1 MKTFQFGLCSILLL
15 PFVVYGRLGEKEQQL
30 VARFGV
36 PVATGREITLAQ
48 GKVLDFGKTL
58 SFREGVWSIVSVII
72 DGRCARE
79 VYSKPGDWTEDQFTS
94 ILTANSQGALWTDTS
109 QEMIKKLVRKWK
121 RADGAEAI
129 WQAGGAM
136 VITHPAYDKAKKLAE
151 TKAKTD
157 ASEIPKIYGS
167 LTNRRNRLWR
177 RARRLRGSRRAF
189 LRSVHLNVSP
199 PVRSRPRASSRR
211 SGRPCLPISK
221 G

>member
-109 QEMIKKLVRKWK
+109 QEMIKKLVRKW
-121 RADGAEAI
+121 GSSPI
-129 WQAGGAM
+129 IVGG
-136 VITHPAYDKAKKLAE
+136 V
-151 TKAKTD
+151 
-157 ASEIPKIYGS
+157 
-167 LTNRRNRLWR
+167 
-177 RARRLRGSRRAF
+177 RAF
-189 LRSVHLNVSP
+189 
-199 PVRSRPRASSRR
+199 R
-211 SGRPCLPISK
+211 SGRVWRCGSFRRCGIPVRRT
-221 G
+221 

>member
-1 MKTFQFGLCSILLL
+1 LKTPNNRRNRLLRQARLLRGRSRAIVSAGHQDVRRTHMKTFQFGLCSILLL

-157 ASEIPKIYGS
+157 ASEIPKI
-167 LTNRRNRLWR
+167 
-177 RARRLRGSRRAF
+177 
-189 LRSVHLNVSP
+189 
-199 PVRSRPRASSRR
+199 
-211 SGRPCLPISK
+211 
-221 G
+221 